1 MTDCF
6 NLTSDEIA
14 AVLGSPP
21 ANVKQYWPA
30 VAAECAANGLS
41 DRPSMIA
48 VVATIGTEVGSF
60 TPINEF
66 GDTAYFTRMYEGNK
80 GLGNTQ
86 PGDGARYHG
95 HGFIQLAGRG
105 NYHKYGQLLGVPL
118 EDQPDLALSPDVASG
133 VLAQYFKDHGLAAV
147 ARKGDWEGVRRGVNG
162 GLNGWDRFNGLV
174 QGLQKA
180 ADAKG
185 DTLEEGAYSPDVTR
199 LKGLLTTWGLSHA
212 LPGPLAT
219 TPSFG
224 AATTAAVIAFQ
235 KANKIQPTGKVGGPT
250 WQALESAAA
259 LAKRK
264 PKPPPHGN

>member
-1 MTDCF
+1 
-6 NLTSDEIA
+6 
-14 AVLGSPP
+14 
-21 ANVKQYWPA
+21 VKQYWPA

-48 VVATIGTEVGSF
+48 GIATFGTEVGSF

-66 GDTAYFTRMYEGNK
+66 RDTAYFTKMYEGNTA
-80 GLGNTQ
+80 LGNTH

-95 HGFIQLAGRG
+95 RGFIQLTGRG
-105 NYHKYGQLLGVPL
+105 NYHKYGQLLEVPL
-118 EDQPDLALSPDVASG
+118 EAEPDLALSPDVASG
-133 VLAQYFKDHGLAAV
+133 VLAQYFKDHGLAGV
-147 ARKGDWEGVRRGVNG
+147 ARKGDWEGVRRGVSG

-174 QGLQKA
+174 QGPQNA

-199 LKGLLTTWGLSHA
+199 LKGLLTSWGQNQA
-212 LPGPLAT
+212 LPGPLAN

-224 AATTAAVIAFQ
+224 PATTAAVAAFQ
-235 KANKIQPTGKVGGPT
+235 KASEIQPTGKVGGPT

-264 PKPPPHGN
+264 PKPPPQGR